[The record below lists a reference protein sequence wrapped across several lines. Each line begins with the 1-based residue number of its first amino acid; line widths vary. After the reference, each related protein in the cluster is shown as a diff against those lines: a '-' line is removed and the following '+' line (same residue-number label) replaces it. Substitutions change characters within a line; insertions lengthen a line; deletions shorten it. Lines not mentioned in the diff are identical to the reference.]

1 MEQAINKRIPSRK
14 QAAHSLEEFGEWIA
28 VGHRNTAHL
37 GARWTQIAQ
46 SNVNGKVAQF
56 AELQRNRD

>member
-28 VGHRNTAHL
+28 VGHRNAAHL